1 MRYVFIL
8 LATSILV
15 PASSVAQDFK
25 GAIHTG
31 VVYGYETGFGFG
43 TGGTKFS
50 GQIGSFSHVSVHI
63 AFGGNGIDPR
73 GELYETVGSREF
85 SEDIVDTGYSSTT
98 IGGSVGIRAW
108 KYIHVLASLE
118 RKTVHY
124 VQKRYDDTTILGE
137 NGRYYTRYTVPDRSG
152 WGIGGGVKFFIP
164 VSGGFMIT
172 PTIMGSTTSK
182 IILSVGFAGVL

>member
-15 PASSVAQDFK
+15 PASSVAQDVRE
-25 GAIHTG
+25 AAHTG
-31 VVYGYETGFGFG
+31 VVYGYETGFGWSA
-43 TGGTKFS
+43 GGTRLT
-50 GQIGSFSHVSVHI
+50 GQIGYFSHVSVHI
-63 AFGGNGIDPR
+63 AFGNNGIDPW
-73 GELYETVGSREF
+73 GELYETVGQREF
-85 SEDIVDTGYSSTT
+85 YEDIVDTGYSSHAF
-98 IGGSVGIRAW
+98 GGSVGVRAW

-118 RKTVHY
+118 YKWVY
-124 VQKRYDDTTILGE
+124 FVQKRYDDTTILGE